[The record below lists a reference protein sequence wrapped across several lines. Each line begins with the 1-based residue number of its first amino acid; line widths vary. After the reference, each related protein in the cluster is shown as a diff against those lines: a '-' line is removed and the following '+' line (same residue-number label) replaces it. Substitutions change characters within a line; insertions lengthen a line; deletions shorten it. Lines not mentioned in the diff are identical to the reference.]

1 MYTPNFTDGIVVDI
15 AALHVGDTNFN
26 VSGLSV
32 DGTTG
37 CNPDG
42 TATTPGSS
50 ATVKDGKVTFYTC
63 GASSFTMNPSG
74 GTAGSNDIRIIIGDC
89 AQVQLYYNNQTQIYT
104 GNPPATGCS
113 TASNMDAWPVLRV
126 GTTNYGNDFT
136 AWASATT
143 VGSTIGNTYTA
154 TTTMTTPAIGGRT
167 YQLIIDWAHTA
178 PNKYFTWSWRVVV
191 PAGNP
196 LPIKFYY
203 GMDSFVAGAD
213 TNDVGYFSNTGGTT
227 VGVYDGVANVMS
239 VFRYLSGTTW
249 TAYEADPY

>member
-1 MYTPNFTDGIVVDI
+1 MAVDLLTMH
-15 AALHVGDTNFN
+15 AGDTDFHTD
-26 VSGLSV
+26 GLSV
-32 DGTTG
+32 D
-37 CNPDG
+37 
-42 TATTPGSS
+42 ATTLCNTDGSATIPGSQ
-50 ATVKDGKVTFYTC
+50 AIVDGGKIVFYTC

-74 GTAGSNDIRIIIGDC
+74 GTTGSNDIRVVIGDC
-89 AQVQLYYNNQTQIYT
+89 AQVQLYYNNQSQIYT

-113 TASNMDAWPVLRV
+113 TGSNMDAWPILRV

-136 AWASATT
+136 AWATSTT
-143 VGSTIGNTYTA
+143 VGNTVGNTYTA

-167 YQLIIDWAHTA
+167 YQLIIDWSHTA
-178 PNKYFTWSWRVVV
+178 PNKYLTWSWRVVV
-191 PAGNP
+191 PVGNP

-249 TAYEADPY
+249 TAHQAN